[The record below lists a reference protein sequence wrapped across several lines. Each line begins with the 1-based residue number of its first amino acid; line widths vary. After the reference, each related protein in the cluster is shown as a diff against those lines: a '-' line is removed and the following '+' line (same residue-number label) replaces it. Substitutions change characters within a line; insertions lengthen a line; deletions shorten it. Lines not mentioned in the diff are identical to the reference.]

1 MAKRFEATATGLID
15 GYDYRAEIYDA
26 RYGVGSIEGT
36 LQDEENW
43 IVWNAGEGDSD
54 GTRAIKPHEVELS
67 VIETTDVAPL
77 RSAAEDDIRIE
88 VYYDGS
94 GNIAY
99 KGLLSPNNI
108 TTTPLGPQPGVV
120 TLSGTEGIPLLQKKT
135 VGDLPWSSGGSVP
148 VMTAIRT
155 ILNEVYPTSIPIE
168 VGMDWWPAGGS
179 LTSSDLPL
187 QERDLPVDGFRESRP
202 DGDWLSLDQAL
213 KQVLSTFDLV
223 VQQTRR
229 ASEVRWWISAWD
241 AYKSNGHIDTWLI
254 QPDGMTSFEGDQD
267 VVVDLGALDDHQ
279 IEGGPEQP
287 ENDPGAQGRRRQ
299 SVAVTYDHPEVEN
312 FLQEAGFENGGSKW
326 AIGNPDIQAAIVNH
340 KDFPDKTP
348 SETANNQKVG
358 LLDYD
363 SDGSVTGEREFG
375 FEQAPVFHVRPEAD
389 AGLRLEWNGY
399 QDTFISPE
407 VRIKNGS
414 TYWQE
419 TSSGL
424 RSGSLPGEVSLP
436 IEPLSAP
443 IGEGVKVPIWK
454 EGKNQ
459 LENQLLSR
467 VTLSERAEKG
477 DEALVGKL
485 EKEVPSDAYV
495 YYVEPTTTAGV
506 SISAQKFV
514 AQDNRERWGKRRIY
528 VPYQTPS
535 GDRVSKNLFQ
545 LELGIFMFT
554 SGQGTIRWLF
564 DDVRLQPVKGGQ
576 PLNETISEA
585 SAGEIGRA
593 EELSQRFG
601 SGPGRNSISRIKNGF
616 RWGIGGPNPTDN
628 WPISELRA
636 RQRLR
641 YFRKQNDAFE
651 VSVLVEKKS
660 PQIVGHEIVKLNGD
674 LHRVMAAQSQ
684 PSEGRIQL
692 SLLQHKDYGTS

>member
-15 GYDYRAEIYDA
+15 GYDYRVEIYDA
-26 RYGVGSIEGT
+26 RYGGSSIEGT

-43 IVWNAGEGDSD
+43 IVWNAGEVDSD
-54 GTRAIKPHEVELS
+54 GTLAIKPHEVQLS
-67 VIETTDVAPL
+67 VIETTDIAPL

-99 KGLLSPNNI
+99 KGFLAPNNI
-108 TTTPLGPQPGVV
+108 TTYPLGLQPDVV

-135 VGDLPWSSGGSVP
+135 VGDLSWSSDDSVP
-148 VMTAIRT
+148 IMTAIRT

-187 QERDLPVDGFRESRP
+187 QERDLPVDGLRESRT

-213 KQVLSTFDLV
+213 KQLLGVFDLSI
-223 VQQTRR
+223 QQTRR
-229 ASEVRWWISAWD
+229 ASEIRWWISAWD
-241 AYKSNGHIDTWLI
+241 AYKSDGHIDTWLI
-254 QPDGMTSFEGDQD
+254 QPDGTTSFEGDQD
-267 VVVDLGALDDHQ
+267 VVVDLDALDDHQ
-279 IEGGPEQP
+279 IEGGSERPQ
-287 ENDPGAQGRRRQ
+287 NDPGAQGRRRQ
-299 SVAVTYDHPEVEN
+299 SVTVTYDHPQVEN
-312 FLQEAGFENGGSKW
+312 FLQKPGFEDVTTEW
-326 AIGNPDIQAAIVNH
+326 AIGNPDIRAVI
-340 KDFPDKTP
+340 KDHSIFSDKTP
-348 SETANNQKVG
+348 DETANNQKVG

-363 SDGSVTGEREFG
+363 SDGSVTGDREFG
-375 FEQAPVFHVRPEAD
+375 FEQGLVFHVRPEAD

-399 QDTFISPE
+399 QHKFISPE

-414 TYWQE
+414 TYWQTT
-419 TSSGL
+419 TSDL

-436 IEPLSAP
+436 IQSLSAP
-443 IGEGVKVPIWK
+443 IGKGVKVPIWNNDK
-454 EGKNQ
+454 
-459 LENQLLSR
+459 NQLLSR
-467 VTLSERAEKG
+467 ITLSERAEEG
-477 DEALVGKL
+477 DQSLVGEL
-485 EKEVPSDAYV
+485 EKEVPSDAV
-495 YYVEPTTTAGV
+495 VFYVEPTTTTGK
-506 SISAQKFV
+506 SIPAQNFV
-514 AQDNRERWGKRRIY
+514 AEDSREQWGKRRIY
-528 VPYQTPS
+528 IPYQTPS
-535 GDRVSKNLFQ
+535 GDRVSKNTLKI
-545 LELGIFMFT
+545 ELGIFMFT
-554 SGQGTIRWLF
+554 SGQGRIRWLF

-576 PLNETISEA
+576 PLNETVSEA

-601 SGPGRNSISRIKNGF
+601 SGPDRNSISRIKNGF
-616 RWGIGGPNPTDN
+616 RWGVGGPDPTDN

-651 VSVLVEKKS
+651 ASVLVENKS

-684 PSEGRIQL
+684 PSEGRIGL
-692 SLLQHKDYGTS
+692 SLLHHKNYGTS

>member
-15 GYDYRAEIYDA
+15 GHDYRVEIYDA
-26 RYGVGSIEGT
+26 RYGGSSIEGT

-43 IVWNAGEGDSD
+43 IIWNAGEGDDD
-54 GTRAIKPHEVELS
+54 GTRPVKPHEVRFS
-67 VIETTDVAPL
+67 VIETTDITPL
-77 RSAAEDDIRIE
+77 RSASEDDIRIE

-94 GNIAY
+94 GHIAY
-99 KGLLSPNNI
+99 KGFLAPNNI
-108 TTTPLGPQPGVV
+108 TTHPLGLQPDVV

-135 VGDLPWSSGGSVP
+135 VGDLPWSSNDFVP
-148 VMTAIRT
+148 IMMAIRT
-155 ILNEVYPTSIPIE
+155 ILNEVYPTSLPIE
-168 VGMDWWPAGGS
+168 IGMDWWPAGGS

-187 QERDLPVDGFRESRP
+187 QERDLPVDGLRKSRP
-202 DGDWLSLDQAL
+202 DGDWLPLNDAL
-213 KQVLSTFDLV
+213 KQVLSTFDLI

-229 ASEVRWWISAWD
+229 ASNIRWWISAWD
-241 AYKSNGHIDTWLI
+241 AHKSDGHIDTWLI
-254 QPDGMTSFEGDQD
+254 HPDGTTSFEGDQD
-267 VVVDLGALDDHQ
+267 VVVDLDALDDHQ
-279 IEGGPEQP
+279 IEGGSDRPQ
-287 ENDPGAQGRRRQ
+287 NDPGAQGRRRQ
-299 SVAVTYDHPEVEN
+299 SVTVTYDHPQVEN
-312 FLQEAGFENGGSKW
+312 FLREPGFEDGGTEW

-348 SETANNQKVG
+348 DETANNQKVG

-363 SDGSVTGEREFG
+363 SDGSVTEDREFG

-399 QDTFISPE
+399 QYKYISPE

-414 TYWQE
+414 TYWRE

-443 IGEGVKVPIWK
+443 IGKGVKVPIWN
-454 EGKNQ
+454 GFGD
-459 LENQLLSR
+459 QLLSR
-467 VTLSERAEKG
+467 ITLRERAEEG
-477 DEALVGKL
+477 DEVLVGEL
-485 EKEVPSDAYV
+485 DKEVPDSAFAH
-495 YYVEPTTTAGV
+495 YVEPTTTSD
-506 SISAQKFV
+506 SIDVEYFV
-514 AQDNRERWGKRRIY
+514 AENSREQWGKRRIY

-535 GDRVSKNLFQ
+535 GDRVSNNFLKI
-545 LELGIFMFT
+545 ELGIVMSS
-554 SGQGTIRWLF
+554 SGKDRVRWLF

-576 PLNETISEA
+576 PLNETVSEA

-593 EELSQRFG
+593 EELTQRFG
-601 SGPGRNSISRIKNGF
+601 SGPDRNSISRIKNGF
-616 RWGIGGPNPTDN
+616 RWGFGGPDPPDN

-651 VSVLVEKKS
+651 ASVLVENKS

-684 PSEGRIQL
+684 PSDGRIQL
-692 SLLQHKDYGTS
+692 SLLQHKDYSTS